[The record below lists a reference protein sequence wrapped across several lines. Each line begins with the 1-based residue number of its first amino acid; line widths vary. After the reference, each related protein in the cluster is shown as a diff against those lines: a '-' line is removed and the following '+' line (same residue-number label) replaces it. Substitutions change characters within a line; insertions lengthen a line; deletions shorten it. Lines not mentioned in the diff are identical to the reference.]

1 MAEVEAPTLPSAIE
15 HSTEPGIETTDTC
28 SVEEH
33 HGEHEAS
40 FVMVDTE
47 PLVGESNVPI
57 EEIGN
62 GATKGVLLTSS
73 DDSPEIIDSESA
85 MDDDKKAS
93 KSSGVESKAKAP
105 ASAKPTAKSNGTPL
119 VKKV

>member
-1 MAEVEAPTLPSAIE
+1 MAEVEAPTLPSVIE

-28 SVEEH
+28 SVGEH

-40 FVMVDTE
+40 FVMVDT
-47 PLVGESNVPI
+47 VGENNVPI

-73 DDSPEIIDSESA
+73 DDSPEIIDSKSA

-105 ASAKPTAKSNGTPL
+105 PSAKPTAKSNGTPL